1 MVYGGGVRKPT
12 QVILFCAIL
21 YNTEKVK
28 TSEKVVEEN
37 FGEIFLTSHRFSF
50 SHTDYY
56 KSEMG
61 ENLIKYF
68 AGINRFIYPDEI
80 VDLKLKAVEIEE
92 KFLIN
97 NKRMINI
104 DPGYVALEK
113 VVAASTKNFSHR
125 IYLRNSIYGDLQL
138 IRKKRCYEKLPWTF
152 YDYSTTLALDFFEK
166 LRNKL
171 KEHID
176 EKE

>member
-21 YNTEKVK
+21 FNTEQVEN
-28 TSEKVVEEN
+28 SEKVVEEN
-37 FGEIFLTSHRFSF
+37 FGEIFLTSKKFSF
-50 SHTDYY
+50 SHTNYY
-56 KSEMG
+56 KPEMG
-61 ENLIKYF
+61 ESLIKYF
-68 AGINRFIYPDEI
+68 AGINKFIYPDEI
-80 VDLKLKAVEIEE
+80 VDLKLKAVEVEE
-92 KFLIN
+92 KFLIG

-125 IYLRNSIYGDLQL
+125 IYLGNSIYGDLQL
-138 IRKKRCYEKLPWTF
+138 IRKKGSYEKLPWTF
-152 YDYSTTLALDFFEK
+152 YDYNTILSLDFFEK

-171 KEHID
+171 KEHLD
-176 EKE
+176 EQK